1 MEGETLRA
9 NEASASKRPR
19 PPTTVLAP
27 PGALPTWDDQRSIVL
42 RDDVATQ
49 FAEERGCNRKDEL
62 GACVYDR
69 ERGFKASKPTDPSV
83 VVTVAS
89 LDASLTPQLLVLTN
103 CKRAAVALEGKLFT
117 IQM

>member
-1 MEGETLRA
+1 MIRG
-9 NEASASKRPR
+9 ASFASP
-19 PPTTVLAP
+19 
-27 PGALPTWDDQRSIVL
+27 

-103 CKRAAVALEGKLFT
+103 CKRAAGALEGKLFMGQIYVRELNENVST
-117 IQM
+117 VYRKLPQF